1 VKRLLEILKI
11 PSAIIGFIT
20 LIASVSIYGY
30 KIVTKID
37 TIGVKQTEQIRNDSI
52 FIKWIGKTE
61 LRLNEIERLNKMQDN
76 NFVALEN
83 SHINALKIID
93 RIDEV
98 IKYYESKVELEK
110 KRQQRQWL
118 DGIEIKREKL

>member
-1 VKRLLEILKI
+1 MKRLLEILKI

-76 NFVALEN
+76 NFVALEK

>member
-1 VKRLLEILKI
+1 MKRLLEILKI

-110 KRQQRQWL
+110 KNDNNGNGSTVL
-118 DGIEIKREKL
+118 K

>member
-1 VKRLLEILKI
+1 MKRLLEILKI

-76 NFVALEN
+76 NFVALEK

-110 KRQQRQWL
+110 KNDSNGNGSTVL
-118 DGIEIKREKL
+118 K

>member
-76 NFVALEN
+76 NFVALEK

-110 KRQQRQWL
+110 KNDSNGNGSTVLR
-118 DGIEIKREKL
+118 

>member
-76 NFVALEN
+76 NFVALEK

-110 KRQQRQWL
+110 KNDNNGNGSTVL
-118 DGIEIKREKL
+118 K

>member
-1 VKRLLEILKI
+1 MKRLLEILKI

-76 NFVALEN
+76 NFVALEK

-110 KRQQRQWL
+110 KNDNNGNGSTVL
-118 DGIEIKREKL
+118 K

>member
-1 VKRLLEILKI
+1 MKRLLEILKI